1 MEKQQGRIVGD
12 VTYREGDG
20 TSITI
25 PPGHCEF
32 TVTELDATLTWDDG
46 DTRGSTALPLG
57 EYQRFVDSGAI
68 ELDS

>member
-1 MEKQQGRIVGD
+1 MAAKQGQIVKR

-20 TSITI
+20 TEIVIRRGPCEITAT
-25 PPGHCEF
+25 PLD
-32 TVTELDATLTWDDG
+32 VTLSWTDG

-68 ELDS
+68 EFDA